1 MLEGHQDRLELL
13 HRQGQV
19 LEHILELVGE
29 ELVGKLVEGE
39 RALEERRTEEQQ
51 WPLPREWKGQ
61 QSTERIAKQNVSIF
75 LKLNYIKVKET
86 DSIVVI

>member
-39 RALEERRTEEQQ
+39 RALEERHTGEQQ
-51 WPLPREWKGQ
+51 RQQPKGRRGQ
-61 QSTERIAKQNVSIF
+61 QSTAKRKLIF
-75 LKLNYIKVKET
+75 
-86 DSIVVI
+86 